1 MIWMVVLSP
10 KKSCWTRRKGSR
22 KPERQRKHAKAS
34 APFWKS
40 DHRLGVRTGRA
51 PRARIRR
58 AATRILEN
66 VMFQK
71 ILIANRGEIGCRIAA
86 TASRLGIKTVA
97 VYSDADRKARHVEVC
112 DEAVHIGGA
121 PAAESYLRLEPI
133 IRAAT
138 STGAQAIHP
147 GYGFLAENEAF
158 AMACTEARLI
168 FIGPPPS
175 AIRAMGD
182 KSAAK
187 ELLAKAGVPVVPGY
201 YGKDQNDLKN
211 RAEAIGYPVLL
222 KASAGGGG
230 KGMRLVE
237 NAAEFESAL
246 ASCRREAKNSFGDES
261 LLIEKYLPY
270 SRHIQI
276 QVFADTHGNCV
287 HLFERDCSVQR
298 RYTKSIEEAPAP
310 GLTAELR
317 EWLGAIA
324 VAAARA
330 VGYIG
335 AGTVEFLIDQDA
347 HFYFME
353 MNTRLRADL
362 RSTEWLTTRHLSDR
376 HCGVQADWPLPGAQH
391 ETPRP
396 APAPKGR
403 PIARNHRRTLL
414 LLSRT

>member
-1 MIWMVVLSP
+1 MVAVSP

-97 VYSDADRKARHVEVC
+97 IYSDADRKARHVEVC

-121 PAAESYLRLEPI
+121 PAAESYLRMEPI

-138 STGAQAIHP
+138 S
-147 GYGFLAENEAF
+147 
-158 AMACTEARLI
+158 
-168 FIGPPPS
+168 
-175 AIRAMGD
+175 
-182 KSAAK
+182 
-187 ELLAKAGVPVVPGY
+187 AGVPVVPGY
-201 YGKDQNDLKN
+201 YGKDQSDLKK

-237 NAAEFESAL
+237 KAADFESAL

-261 LLIEKYLPY
+261 LLIEKYLP
-270 SRHIQI
+270 
-276 QVFADTHGNCV
+276 
-287 HLFERDCSVQR
+287 
-298 RYTKSIEEAPAP
+298 
-310 GLTAELR
+310 
-317 EWLGAIA
+317 
-324 VAAARA
+324 
-330 VGYIG
+330 
-335 AGTVEFLIDQDA
+335 
-347 HFYFME
+347 
-353 MNTRLRADL
+353 
-362 RSTEWLTTRHLSDR
+362 
-376 HCGVQADWPLPGAQH
+376 
-391 ETPRP
+391 
-396 APAPKGR
+396 
-403 PIARNHRRTLL
+403 
-414 LLSRT
+414 